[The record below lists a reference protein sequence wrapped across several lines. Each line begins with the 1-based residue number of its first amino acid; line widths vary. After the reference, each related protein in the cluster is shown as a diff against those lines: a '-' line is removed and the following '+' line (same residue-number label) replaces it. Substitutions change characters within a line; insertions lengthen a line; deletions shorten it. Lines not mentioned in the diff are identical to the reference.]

1 VGVWED
7 AKVVAE
13 IARAYGCVAIF
24 FYLGFCILLI
34 ANTTV
39 IILPI
44 RNPKRPSADFN
55 HNNKATLPFTAP
67 CRAIKCS
74 FTYPSLCICR
84 FLVP

>member
-13 IARAYGCVAIF
+13 IAWAYGCVAIF
-24 FYLGFCILLI
+24 SYLGFCILLI

-39 IILPI
+39 IIFPI
-44 RNPKRPSADFN
+44 RNPKQPSAGVN
-55 HNNKATLPFTAP
+55 HNNKATLSFTAP
-67 CRAIKCS
+67 SRAIKSS
-74 FTYPSLCICR
+74 FTYPFVCICR